1 MEHDA
6 CTNAAVAKRVQ
17 PDPSNSRVTYRV
29 WTPSDL
35 SCIVLDK
42 FIDGWMEEQH
52 VHNPGDES
60 YGFWREALLSDNRYP
75 AWQF

>member
-1 MEHDA
+1 MQHDA
-6 CTNAAVAKRVQ
+6 CTNAAIAKRVQ
-17 PDPSNSRVTYRV
+17 PDPSNPRVVYRV

-35 SCIVLDK
+35 SFIVLDV

-60 YGFWREALLSDNRYP
+60 YRFWREGLYSDSRYP